1 MQMEVGVILATLL
14 LLVVL
19 YVIIRLVLGPLKII
33 TRFFINCGIALI
45 VLIAVNLIGSYFG
58 FHLPVNP
65 FSVMSIGILGVPGFV
80 LIAFLSYL
88 FV

>member
-1 MQMEVGVILATLL
+1 MEVGVILATLI

-19 YVIIRLVLGPLKII
+19 FLIVRILLGPLKVI
-33 TRFFINCGIALI
+33 TRVFIKCSLALLLLVGINI
-45 VLIAVNLIGSYFG
+45 IGQYIG

-65 FSVMSIGILGVPGFV
+65 VSVVGVGTLGLPGLV
-80 LIAFLSYL
+80 LVTFMNYL

>member
-1 MQMEVGVILATLL
+1 MEVGVILATLL